1 MDNTPGCRG
10 TLLPR
15 DLPTRE
21 SDPRLAALA
30 SVQEENPADLGRSSH
45 NDSKTGVLSKK
56 SPNTIRKKPNS
67 NWEEKEK
74 PDSSEN
80 ERGRFPVRPHRDESP
95 GDEGKIWQ
103 RYHQFLE
110 ADQAGAGIIA
120 HDHTVDHKIVVI
132 KEIKLHASKSQRR
145 KLYKVLED
153 KPTNIV
159 PLADLF
165 LSAFSVY
172 AIYEPLETS
181 MHHIQATSRLDVTEI
196 ELAIFS
202 KEVSVTGT

>member
-10 TLLPR
+10 TLLPLH
-15 DLPTRE
+15 LPTRE
-21 SDPRLAALA
+21 SDPRLATLA
-30 SVQEENPADLGRSSH
+30 SIQEEATADLGESSH
-45 NDSKTGVLSKK
+45 NDSKTGVLSTK

-67 NWEEKEK
+67 NREEKEK
-74 PDSSEN
+74 PESSDN
-80 ERGRFPVRPHRDESP
+80 ERGRFPIRPHRDE
-95 GDEGKIWQ
+95 GEIWQ
-103 RYHQFLE
+103 SYHQFLE

-120 HDHTVDHKIVVI
+120 HDYTVDHKIVVV

-159 PLADLF
+159 PLADIF
-165 LSAFSVY
+165 LSTFSVY

-181 MHHIQATSRLDVTEI
+181 MHHIQATSRQDVTEI

-202 KEVSVTGT
+202 KEVSVTDT